1 MSTATEYAW
10 THDIDRD
17 IHNRPVDQWRAHR
30 IVKTTAKRVY
40 VELRPHPWNTVV
52 MLDRVAF
59 ERNGAT
65 ATGLWHMPAREHFYS
80 SVGKAAFRRNASS
93 STRNG
98 CGSGDCAACAS
109 ATRATKGAPSL
120 CPWPRILSA

>member
-80 SVGKAAFRRNASS
+80 SVGKAAFEAERQQQHAERLRERRL
-93 STRNG
+93 
-98 CGSGDCAACAS
+98 CG
-109 ATRATKGAPSL
+109 L
-120 CPWPRILSA
+120 CQRDTGHEGRTITVRPRILSA